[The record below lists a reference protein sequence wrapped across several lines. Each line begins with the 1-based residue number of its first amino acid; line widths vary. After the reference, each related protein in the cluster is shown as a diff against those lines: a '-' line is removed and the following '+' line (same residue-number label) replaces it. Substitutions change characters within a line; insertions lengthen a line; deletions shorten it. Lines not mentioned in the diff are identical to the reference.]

1 MKRAV
6 LVLAPLLSAALV
18 LPACGVKTTHKTVA
32 AAPVQGGTGW
42 KPSTS
47 IKVKKGDK
55 VVVRVSN
62 LTART
67 HGFAIDAFG
76 VKQTVDAGKKIEAKF
91 TPTANGTYLVY
102 CQLHPTHKT
111 TELIVR

>member
-42 KPSTS
+42 KPSTP

-55 VVVRVSN
+55 VVIKVGNDTKV
-62 LTART
+62 T
-67 HGFAIDAFG
+67 HGFSIDAFG
-76 VKQTVDAGKKIEAKF
+76 VKQTVDPGKTIQVKL
-91 TPTANGTYLVY
+91 TPTAKGTYVIY
-102 CQLHPTHKT
+102 CQLHPAHKKT
-111 TELIVR
+111 ALIVS